1 MKKLLIYCVL
11 SIFALG
17 TISAVA
23 QDEQTFMTEASAGN
37 NFGVG
42 GRAVGMSEAV
52 IVSVKDG
59 TAIVYNPAAL
69 TKIKRPEFYLAMSHE
84 KFRNE
89 SVGPGGGGSYA
100 ENDVSKTRFSS
111 ANLTVPVPTY
121 RGALVVAFGVNRTKS
136 FDRTFTYEIDMQDAY
151 SSGFE
156 EESGGIREYAAAG
169 AIELSAKIS
178 AGATLIYYHGGEDY
192 FWNYNQSTISSSLEY
207 VDNIEDTYSGIGA
220 RLGMLVDMSPNVSA
234 AITVDAPTKYKIEEN
249 YVQRTIEDGSSDVVE
264 GYYEYDLTHPFIFNA
279 GLAFRSRT
287 FLVEG
292 NLGYA
297 DWSQMEYDGDIF
309 FDEDNIA
316 LQNSYKEA
324 VNVRLGAEAVLPQHG
339 LVFRAGFKHDPL
351 PISDFFL
358 SNQVEKDRDSFSLG
372 FSYLIDRVAMLDI
385 GFARATYEIH
395 DANSSL
401 VQKYSSN
408 KLMAAIAYRI

>member
-1 MKKLLIYCVL
+1 MKKLLIYCIL
-11 SIFALG
+11 STFALG
-17 TISAVA
+17 SLAAIA
-23 QDEQTFMTEASAGN
+23 QDEQTFMSEASAGN
-37 NFGVG
+37 YFGVG

-100 ENDVSKTRFSS
+100 ENDVTKTRFSS
-111 ANLTVPVPTY
+111 MNLTVPVPTY

-156 EESGGIREYAAAG
+156 EETGGIREYAAAG

-207 VDNIEDTYSGIGA
+207 VDNIEDSYSGIGA
-220 RLGMLVDMSPNVSA
+220 RLGMLVDMSPNISA

-249 YVQRTIEDGSSDVVE
+249 YIQRTIEDGSSDVVE

-324 VNVRLGAEAVLPQHG
+324 VNVRLGAEAVLPQYG

-351 PISDFFL
+351 PISDFFK
-358 SNQVEKDRDSFSLG
+358 SNQVEKDRNSFSLG

-385 GFARATYEIH
+385 GFARATYEIY
-395 DANSSL
+395 DANSS
-401 VQKYSSN
+401 VAQKYSSS